1 VYDTKNN
8 YALIFSKNV
17 AKVLE
22 ATLYLASEVN
32 HHYKKTNDNAIK
44 SQYVSET
51 FNTLFKGILMSV

>member
-1 VYDTKNN
+1 MLYFF
-8 YALIFSKNV
+8 LKNV
-17 AKVLE
+17 VKVLE

>member
-1 VYDTKNN
+1 IQKTIMLY
-8 YALIFSKNV
+8 YFLKNV
-17 AKVLE
+17 VKVLE